1 MAMKPAF
8 WALAVVLAATAAV
21 AREPRVAYP
30 SVAGP
35 ALPTA
40 TVVLGARIGEHG
52 DHTRLVL
59 ELSDP
64 VKLRVFTLANPDRV
78 IIALP
83 EVLWRLQSPERP
95 SGTGVIKSYRYGS
108 FRSGDSRLV
117 IDLNAPVSPRTPLLL
132 PPSGGSGY
140 RVVVDLYPTSQSQ
153 FEQAAGWPR
162 DLRNRPAPEQV
173 ATLRGAEPPT
183 PKKKVVVIDPGHGGI
198 DAGTTGIDGSKEK
211 DLVLDEARRLARLL
225 KRRGYIVRLTRDTD
239 DYIPL
244 RERVRIARSN
254 DADLFISLHADSN
267 PNASMAGASVYTL
280 SERGSDREAAALAR
294 KENQSDVVA
303 GVDLKG
309 QDQTVSHILIDLA
322 QRETINRSV
331 RFAQSLVMELGR
343 SAGVIARDPHRS
355 AAFAVLKAPDVPAVL
370 IELGYLSNAADC
382 AHMGTTQWRSRVVL
396 SIADAVERQFRPE
409 FAGTALSP

>member
-1 MAMKPAF
+1 MKPVF

-21 AREPRVAYP
+21 GGENRIARPA
-30 SVAGP
+30 VAGH
-35 ALPTA
+35 ASATA
-40 TVVLGARIGEHG
+40 PIVLGARIGEHG

-78 IIALP
+78 IVALP

-95 SGTGVIKSYRYGS
+95 SGIGAIKSYRYGS
-108 FRSGDSRLV
+108 FRAGDSRLV
-117 IDLNAPVSPRTPLLL
+117 IDLNAPVSLRTPLFL

-162 DLRNRPAPEQV
+162 DLRNRAAPEQV

-183 PKKKVVVIDPGHGGI
+183 PKKKIVVIDPGHGGI

-211 DLVLDEARRLARLL
+211 DLVLDEARRLVRLL

-254 DADLFISLHADSN
+254 DADLFVSLHADSN

-331 RFAQSLVMELGR
+331 RFAQSLVTELGR
-343 SAGVIARDPHRS
+343 SARVIARDPHRS

-370 IELGYLSNAADC
+370 IELGYLSNVGDC
-382 AHMGTTQWRSRVVL
+382 AHMATTQWRNRVVL
-396 SIADAVERQFRPE
+396 SIANAVDRQFRPE
-409 FAGTALSP
+409 FAGTASSQ

>member
-1 MAMKPAF
+1 
-8 WALAVVLAATAAV
+8 
-21 AREPRVAYP
+21 
-30 SVAGP
+30 
-35 ALPTA
+35 
-40 TVVLGARIGEHG
+40 
-52 DHTRLVL
+52 
-59 ELSDP
+59 
-64 VKLRVFTLANPDRV
+64 V

-83 EVLWRLQSPERP
+83 EVLWRVQSPERP
-95 SGTGVIKSYRYGS
+95 SATGVIKSYRYGS

-117 IDLNAPVSPRTPLLL
+117 IDLNAPVSPRTPLVL

-153 FEQAAGWPR
+153 FEQAAGWPK
-162 DLRNRPAPEQV
+162 DLRNRAATEQI
-173 ATLRGAEPPT
+173 ATLRGAEPPL

-225 KRRGYIVRLTRDTD
+225 KRRGYVVRLTRDTD

-267 PNASMAGASVYTL
+267 PNAFMAGASVYTL

-309 QDQTVSHILIDLA
+309 QDETVSHILIDLA

-331 RFAQSLVMELGR
+331 RFAQSLVTELGR

-370 IELGYLSNAADC
+370 IELGYLSNVGDC
-382 AHMGTTQWRSRVVL
+382 AHMGTNQWRNGVVI
-396 SIADAVERQFRPE
+396 SIANAVDGQFRPE
-409 FAGTALSP
+409 FAGTALSR